1 MRLNDAVGPRE
12 IPRPQGIEH
21 HLMVAG
27 GALLLHPGVAGQQIV
42 GHNELALDP
51 VIDLAETPVPGLLH
65 QHPVEVQVRAAGTD
79 HIVRFVGEDALPG
92 QTVQRLIVHRQRLA
106 LNVRQ
111 CLMLQQKANLNDV
124 AHFLLAEGRHGEMSL
139 AGKHHHALGMHP
151 LQSLLHRRPADAV
164 ALGQLVQVQGL
175 AR

>member
-27 GALLLHPGVAGQQIV
+27 GTLLLHPGVAGQQIV

-65 QHPVEVQVRAAGTD
+65 
-79 HIVRFVGEDALPG
+79 
-92 QTVQRLIVHRQRLA
+92 
-106 LNVRQ
+106 
-111 CLMLQQKANLNDV
+111 
-124 AHFLLAEGRHGEMSL
+124 
-139 AGKHHHALGMHP
+139 
-151 LQSLLHRRPADAV
+151 
-164 ALGQLVQVQGL
+164 
-175 AR
+175 